1 MKIKTRLSLIFT
13 LIGTLVLL
21 IVMAII
27 YFTFL
32 DFSREDFFNRL
43 RDRATAAANLYLE
56 ADEMSTDSLTLTREK
71 YFQKI
76 PDEIIRIYNAR
87 NAATFIPDS
96 QQYWTSETLE
106 KVRRQKF
113 IEYTDGQMQV
123 VGIYYEDNQGDFVIL
138 ASARDA
144 GTEKRMRYL
153 LETMAVVFIG
163 LSLAGFLSGSWL
175 AARILSPIERMIKRI
190 QLIRADNL
198 NLRVDEGK
206 NSDELGILARNF
218 NSLLEHLENAFELQK
233 TFVSSASH
241 ELRTPVTSIMGE
253 AEVALSQ
260 PRAAEEYQEV
270 LKSILNESER
280 LNETIT
286 ALLELAEVDM
296 DFTNAR
302 LTPVRLDDLLWEL
315 QEYWNVRLGASLLS
329 VNMNDLPADESQL
342 IIQANKSLLY
352 IAFNNV
358 ISNAFKFS
366 SNRPVKLLLE
376 AAPHNIRVV
385 ISDEGIGIAPEEAIK
400 IFSPF
405 YRAKAGKGFPGH
417 GIGLFIT
424 SKIISLYKGI
434 ITIEQ
439 NAPAGT
445 TITLNF
451 PS

>member
-13 LIGTLVLL
+13 VIGTLVLL
-21 IVMAII
+21 TVMAII

-76 PDEIIRIYNAR
+76 PDEIVRIYNAR

-106 KVRRQKF
+106 KVRKQKY
-113 IEYTDGQMQV
+113 IEYTDGAMQV
-123 VGIYYEDNQGDFVIL
+123 VGINYKDNQGDFVIL
-138 ASARDA
+138 ASARDM

-153 LETMAVVFIG
+153 LETMAIVFIT
-163 LSLAGFLSGSWL
+163 LSIAGFLSGSWL
-175 AARILSPIERMIKRI
+175 AARILSPIEEMIKRI

-198 NLRVDEGK
+198 HLRVDEGK
-206 NSDELGILARNF
+206 NSDELGVLARNF

-241 ELRTPVTSIMGE
+241 ELRTPVTSIIGE

-260 PRAAEEYQEV
+260 VRDATEYQEV

-296 DFTNAR
+296 DFANAR

-329 VNMNDLPADESQL
+329 MNMNNLPADESQL

-366 SNRPVKLLLE
+366 GNRPVKLSLE
-376 AAPHNIRVV
+376 TAPHNINIT
-385 ISDEGIGIAPEEAIK
+385 ISDEGIGIAPGEAIK

-405 YRAKAGKGFPGH
+405 YRAQAGTGFPGH

-424 SKIISLYKGI
+424 SKIISLYKGT
-434 ITIEQ
+434 ITIGQ
-439 NAPAGT
+439 NNPAGA
-445 TITLNF
+445 TIAVNF